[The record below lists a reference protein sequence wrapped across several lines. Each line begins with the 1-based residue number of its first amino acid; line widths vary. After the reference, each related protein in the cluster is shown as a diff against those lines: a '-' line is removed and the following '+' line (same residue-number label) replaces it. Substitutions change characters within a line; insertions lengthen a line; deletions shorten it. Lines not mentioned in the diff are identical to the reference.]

1 MINVANLSEDFPI
14 WISEEEYD
22 ALIVKK
28 SGGWS
33 NCETQ
38 MEWMVKLHYL
48 RKGFKDQKIIREE
61 FFKKEKELIIRWWS
75 KWC

>member
-1 MINVANLSEDFPI
+1 MINVANLSEDFPV
-14 WISEEEYD
+14 WISDEEYD
-22 ALIVKK
+22 TLKIKK
-28 SGGWS
+28 NGGWS

-48 RKGFKDQKIIREE
+48 RKGFKEQKIIREV